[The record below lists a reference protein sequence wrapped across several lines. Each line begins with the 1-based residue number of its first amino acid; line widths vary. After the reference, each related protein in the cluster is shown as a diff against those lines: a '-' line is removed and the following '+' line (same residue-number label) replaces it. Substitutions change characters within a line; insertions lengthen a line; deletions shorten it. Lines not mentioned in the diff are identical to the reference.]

1 MKINEQHAGSGMLLR
16 GRIVAAEVSILLLVS
31 AQAANARITRITVAN
46 VQTPTFDGVSFGAV
60 GQYEKLRGRAFGEID
75 PADPRNALITDIQLA
90 PRNPRGMVEYSM
102 DFFILKPVNAV
113 AGKHRV
119 LYYMNNRGN
128 LDSPLFPS
136 TGLLSLF
143 NDGGGGNDPTTA
155 ADAGNGFLMRQGY
168 TIVSSGWDAG
178 VIAGGNRL
186 TITVPV
192 ARNPDGSPIVG
203 PSLEELVIDN
213 ATTMTA
219 GLTYAAA
226 TLDKSHAT
234 LTVRAHYADPP
245 VTISAGAWEFVNNRT
260 IRLLP
265 ADTPFTQGSL
275 YEFTY
280 LAQDPIVAGLGF
292 AATRDLG
299 AFLRHADTDDFGNP
313 NPLAGGVQ
321 ALYSFGISQPAR
333 FMRDFL
339 HLGFNEDQQG
349 RRLFDGIFN
358 WLGGGS
364 GIFLNYRFAQP
375 ARTHRQRIGRWYPER
390 EFPFTNQVL
399 FDPITGKTD
408 GRLRRCQANDTCPR
422 IFEVNTEN
430 EYWVKAGSL
439 LHTDTLG
446 NDLPDPPN
454 VRLYFLSGIPH
465 VASTARG
472 ICQQPGNPLVANPAI
487 RALLLA
493 LDGWISDDRVPPP
506 SRVPRRG
513 DGTLVPSL
521 PQAGVGFPHI
531 PGVTYNGLMTTGDLL
546 DFGPSFDDGVLT
558 ILPPILRGSPYPAFI
573 PKTDIDGNGLG
584 GIRLPEIGVPLA
596 TYSGWSLRTAE
607 FGGDDLCDH
616 FGQKIDLPQTAA
628 DRMTTGDTRLSIE
641 ERYPNHGKYVSAV
654 ADAANGL
661 LSQRLLLPED
671 VERYIEAAAHS
682 RVGK

>member
-1 MKINEQHAGSGMLLR
+1 MLLS
-16 GRIVAAEVSILLLVS
+16 GALVATQLSILLLILAPPAS
-31 AQAANARITRITVAN
+31 ARITRITVAN

-75 PADPRNALITDIQLA
+75 PADPRNALIADIQLA
-90 PRNPRGMVEYSM
+90 PRNARGMVEYSL

-168 TIVSSGWDAG
+168 TIVASGWDAG
-178 VIAGGNRL
+178 VLAGGNRL
-186 TITVPV
+186 TITVPT
-192 ARNPDGSPIVG
+192 AKNADGSPIVG
-203 PSLEELVIDN
+203 PSLEEFGIDN

-226 TLDKSHAT
+226 TLDKFQAT

-245 VTISAGAWEFVNNRT
+245 VAIPIDGWEYVNNRT

-265 ADTPFTQGSL
+265 ADTSFTQGML

-299 AFLRHADTDDFGNP
+299 AFLRHADSDNFGNP
-313 NPLAGGVQ
+313 NPLAGSVQ

-339 HLGFNEDQQG
+339 HLGFNEDEQG
-349 RRLFDGIFN
+349 RRLFDGMLN
-358 WLGGGS
+358 WLGAGS

-390 EFPFTNQVL
+390 EFPFANQVL
-399 FDPITGKTD
+399 FDPVSGKTD
-408 GRLRRCQANDTCPR
+408 GRLRRCQTNDTCPR
-422 IFEVNTEN
+422 IFEVNTDN
-430 EYWVKAGSL
+430 EYWVKTGSL

-446 NDLPDPPN
+446 NDLPDPLN
-454 VRLYFLSGIPH
+454 VRFYFLAGIPH
-465 VASTARG
+465 VASTTRG
-472 ICQQPGNPLVANPAI
+472 ICQQPGNPLVPNPAI

-493 LDGWISDDRVPPP
+493 LDEWISDDQLPPE

-521 PQAGVGFPHI
+521 PQEGVGFPRI
-531 PGVTYNGLMTTGDLL
+531 PGVTYSGLMTTGDLFE
-546 DFGPSFDDGVLT
+546 FGASFNYGILMV
-558 ILPPILRGSPYPAFI
+558 LPPIFRGSPYPGFV
-573 PKTDIDGNGLG
+573 PRTDIDGNGFAG
-584 GIRLPEIGVPLA
+584 VRLPQIAVPLA
-596 TYSGWSLRTAE
+596 TYSGWSLRAVE

-616 FGQKIDLPQTAA
+616 FGQGIDFPQTAA
-628 DRMTTGDTRLSIE
+628 ERVTTGDTRLSIE

-654 ADAANGL
+654 ADAANEL
-661 LSQRLLLPED
+661 LKQRLLLPED
-671 VERYIEAAAHS
+671 VERYIEAAAQS
-682 RVGK
+682 GVGK